1 MVHTKSTKWTSLLN
15 QLNQN
20 VLNQLNEL
28 AYYYQNYHTTV
39 RTPILSHIDLACN
52 TSYRFAASRTV
63 FPRVPP
69 YLAGTVCA
77 FWLTYMI
84 VSLAPIWQRTRAD
97 MTSREPKVALTY
109 RDRHTWPNNERVGHQ
124 RVNSGCSNWASRT
137 PVNRA
142 VAG

>member
-1 MVHTKSTKWTSLLN
+1 MREGKDKEKKKCKKKAFSNSGRPYKKDN
-15 QLNQN
+15 
-20 VLNQLNEL
+20 
-28 AYYYQNYHTTV
+28 A

-84 VSLAPIWQRTRAD
+84 VSLAPI
-97 MTSREPKVALTY
+97 
-109 RDRHTWPNNERVGHQ
+109 
-124 RVNSGCSNWASRT
+124 
-137 PVNRA
+137 
-142 VAG
+142 